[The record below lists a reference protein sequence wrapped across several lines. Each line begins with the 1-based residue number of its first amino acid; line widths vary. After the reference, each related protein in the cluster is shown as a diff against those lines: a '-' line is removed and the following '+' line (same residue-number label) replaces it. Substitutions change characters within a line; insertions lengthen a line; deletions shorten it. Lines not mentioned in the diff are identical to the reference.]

1 MPLIEIRT
9 MAHVDVDRAAIS
21 RALNAAVADAV
32 PCRLDA
38 VWSTW
43 QTIDGPFVRGDEVA
57 TAEAPGTVG
66 PIVHVYHHRTA
77 EQVERVVEAIE
88 VTLATALG
96 VDRETVFVTTQ
107 PVAVDD
113 PTVPPDGG

>member
-9 MAHVDVDRAAIS
+9 LPRDDIDRASIS
-21 RALNAAVADAV
+21 RSLNAAVAEAV

-43 QTIDGPFVRGDEVA
+43 QVLDGPFARGDEVS
-57 TAEAPGTVG
+57 TAQTAVAFG
-66 PIVHVYHHRTA
+66 PIVHVYHHRTP

-88 VTLATALG
+88 TILAEAFS
-96 VDRETVFVTTQ
+96 VERDEVFVTTQ
-107 PVAVDD
+107 PVAIDD
-113 PTVPPDGG
+113 PTA